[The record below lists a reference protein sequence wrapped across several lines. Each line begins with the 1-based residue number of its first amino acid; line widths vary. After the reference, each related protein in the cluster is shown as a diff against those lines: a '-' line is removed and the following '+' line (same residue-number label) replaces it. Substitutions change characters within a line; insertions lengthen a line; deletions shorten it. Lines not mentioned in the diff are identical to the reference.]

1 MPRLVTPQPKLPAQG
16 YYNCRPK
23 ARVWPAEKGQKGHMR
38 GVEDYLEEIKR
49 EAIVSTIAGI
59 TRRRRLCAGVS
70 EGAPKGRR
78 SVRET
83 AKSP

>member
-1 MPRLVTPQPKLPAQG
+1 
-16 YYNCRPK
+16 
-23 ARVWPAEKGQKGHMR
+23 MR

-49 EAIVSTIAGI
+49 ERAIVSTIAGI

-70 EGAPKGRR
+70 GGAPKGRR

-83 AKSP
+83 EKDT